1 MWYNQL
7 RNYAEWYYTKY
18 FPSCRT
24 LRDKLVR
31 KCDDTELVERVMSD
45 LATLF
50 VEDKIIESRVHA
62 YVGQGKTTRTIRQ
75 KLLEKKYDKALI
87 DAALALESDTLTD
100 PETFRLPIERL
111 VQKGIQRWVAKKVL
125 KYELQ
130 MKYPDA
136 KSLISELLEDYDDR
150 EILVKKTPEL
160 LKKYTQEQ
168 VVTKLC
174 QKGFSL
180 SDVYTVL
187 RRR

>member
-1 MWYNQL
+1 MWYIQL

-24 LRDKLVR
+24 LREKLVR
-31 KCDDTELVERVMSD
+31 KCEDMELVERVMAD
-45 LATLF
+45 LTSLF
-50 VEDKIIESRVHA
+50 VEEKIIESRVHA
-62 YVGQGKTTRTIRQ
+62 YVGQGKTTRAIRQ
-75 KLLEKKYDKALI
+75 KLLEKKYDKDLVN
-87 DAALALESDTLTD
+87 AALEMQSETLSD
-100 PETFRLPIERL
+100 PETFRPQIERL
-111 VQKGIQRWVAKKVL
+111 IDKGAQKWTAKKL
-125 KYELQ
+125 LQYELQ
-130 MKYPDA
+130 MKYPEA
-136 KSLISELLEDYDDR
+136 KELVSELLSEYDDR
-150 EILVKKTPEL
+150 EMLAKKAPEL

>member
-1 MWYNQL
+1 MWYIQL

-31 KCDDTELVERVMSD
+31 KSDDAEIVERVMLD
-45 LATLF
+45 LSPLF
-50 VEDKIIESRVHA
+50 VEEKIIESRVHA
-62 YVGQGKTTRTIRQ
+62 YVWQGRTTRTIRQ

-87 DAALALESDTLTD
+87 DAALEIQSETLNN
-100 PETFRLPIERL
+100 PETFRLQIERL
-111 VQKGIQRWVAKKVL
+111 VQRGAEKGTAKKML
-125 KYELQ
+125 QYELQ
-130 MKYPDA
+130 MKYPEA
-136 KSLISELLEDYDDR
+136 KDLVSELLSDYDDAD
-150 EILVKKTPEL
+150 ILIKKAPEL